1 MPLRGD
7 VCVPLEEVMS
17 RRYLRVLT
25 ATVVLALL
33 PSARANAQARPSKVE
48 NKVDSIPKAY
58 QPPAGM
64 CRVWVDGVPASMQP
78 APTDCASAV
87 RNKPANARV
96 VYGDSEKKGGVKP
109 SGPPIKSFSRPGDKK
124 LPPLVPP
131 DVSQIDPRYQRDNFE
146 SKKVTDEQLHGDRPA
161 TAPAS
166 LYPGAAPS
174 PYGPMGS
181 YSGYVGPNGTN
192 VGTGAINDPRYFN
205 NNSNVRPPGYGSSV
219 CLDRD
224 GDGWCDD
231 LRFGLPTCQD
241 TDKDGRCDD
250 LPGFASQ
257 AYPQT
262 LPRMTS
268 VLDVVQGRANTEVMT
283 WIGTNEFQLR
293 VPDQGRGGT
302 PWRAIF
308 LDGAGELLQVWTDVN
323 KDGLADRV
331 EIFRNGQR
339 VKLLQR

>member
-1 MPLRGD
+1 MRVRRD
-7 VCVPLEEVMS
+7 VGVPMEKVMA
-17 RRYLRVLT
+17 RRFVYVLT
-25 ATVVLALL
+25 ATVALALL
-33 PSARANAQARPSKVE
+33 SAAQVTAQARPSKPE
-48 NKVDSIPKAY
+48 SKADSIPNAY
-58 QPPAGM
+58 RPPAGM

-87 RNKPANARV
+87 RNRPANARV
-96 VYGDSEKKGGVKP
+96 VYGESEKKGGGKVNE
-109 SGPPIKSFSRPGDKK
+109 PPIKSFSRPGEKK

-131 DVSQIDPRYQRDNFE
+131 EVSQIDPRYQRDIFE

-161 TAPAS
+161 FTPALS
-166 LYPGAAPS
+166 YPSGTTS

-181 YSGYVGPNGTN
+181 YSGYVGPNGTS
-192 VGTGAINDPRYFN
+192 VGTGAITDPRYFN
-205 NNSNVRPPGYGSSV
+205 NNPNVQPPGFGSSV

-241 TDKDGRCDD
+241 LDKDGRCDD

-262 LPRMTS
+262 LPRMAS
-268 VLDVVQGRANTEVMT
+268 VLDVVQGRTNTEVMT